1 MSRRNL
7 RDDLRDVFDELSE
20 PAHPAL
26 SSRIREQ
33 IAAGSPPATRVPR
46 LAVAVAVATAALV
59 VGSLVFV
66 SWHAAPPG
74 TPAGQGTP
82 SPVATTATAPTPVPV
97 VPSPGA
103 TATVTPQPAPSSS
116 APAGGPPFRCAAQSG
131 GAPQTPPTGVTSA
144 RAAAQGGYDRFVLEF
159 SGPLPQ
165 FDVTAQDGA
174 TFVQDPSGNRVTLA
188 GSAGLVIVVHGA
200 MASGSFTGATD
211 LRPSDTAVLREA
223 RQLGD
228 FEGVVTWGLGLSRA
242 TCFRAFTLTGP
253 SRLVVDVQS

>member
-7 RDDLRDVFDELSE
+7 RDDLRDVFDDISE

-33 IAAGSPPATRVPR
+33 IAAGSPPGTRVPR

-66 SWHAAPPG
+66 SRHAAPPG
-74 TPAGQGTP
+74 TPAGQRTP
-82 SPVATTATAPTPVPV
+82 SPVATTATAPTPAQV
-97 VPSPGA
+97 VPPPGA
-103 TATVTPQPAPSSS
+103 TATPQPAPSSS

-144 RAAAQGGYDRFVLEF
+144 RAAAQSGYDRFVLEF

-165 FDVTAQDGA
+165 FDVRAQAGA
-174 TFVQDPSGNRVTLA
+174 TFVQDPSGNQVTLA
-188 GSAGLVIVVHGA
+188 GSTGLVIVVHGA
-200 MASGSFTGATD
+200 MASGTFTGATD
-211 LRPSDTAVLREA
+211 LRPGDTAVLREA